1 MLLTRE
7 TAEAELTTLPGNIG
21 FFCQDTAT
29 GQEIAYHADLP
40 VEAASVIKLSVMA
53 EAFRQREASQLDWNR
68 PVRIRPED
76 KLPSCGALTYLHD
89 GLTLPVGDLVTL
101 MMILSDNTATNLL
114 IDLLG
119 ISNIQHTIDELG
131 LSQTKLNRK
140 LFMPEL
146 ARQGIKNVVSAGDA
160 ARMMRLLLEGTLIS
174 AKASREMLTLLGQQR
189 LNGKMP
195 FYLHSRG
202 IDCAHKTGEDD
213 GITHDVGV
221 IFADTP
227 RIFCFVSEKTDVPQ
241 AERTLQRLA
250 ALCADIPAEELFAER
265 PHS

>member
-1 MLLTRE
+1 MYLTQQLVNKLLIP
-7 TAEAELTTLPGNIG
+7 LPGNIG
-21 FFCQDTAT
+21 FYCRDIQNN
-29 GQEIAYHADLP
+29 EIVSYHADLP
-40 VEAASVIKLSVMA
+40 VEAASVIKLSVMI
-53 EAFRQREASQLDWNR
+53 EAFRQREAGLLDWNR
-68 PVRIRPED
+68 PVLIRPED

-101 MMILSDNTATNLL
+101 MIILSDNTATNLL

-119 ISNIQHTIDELG
+119 INSIQRTIDKLG

-146 ARQGIKNVVSAGDA
+146 ARQGIKNYVSAEDSAHIMG
-160 ARMMRLLLEGTLIS
+160 MLLEGTLIS
-174 AKASREMLTLLGQQR
+174 AEASQEMLTLLKQQR

-195 FYLHSRG
+195 FYLHSQG

-227 RIFCFVSEKTDVPQ
+227 RIFCFVSEGTDVPR
-241 AERTLQRLA
+241 AERVLQGLA
-250 ALCADIPAEELFAER
+250 ALCADISLEAFFV
-265 PHS
+265 

>member
-7 TAEAELTTLPGNIG
+7 TAEAYLAKLPGKIG
-21 FFCQDTAT
+21 FFCRDTVS
-29 GQEIAYHADLP
+29 GREISYHADLP
-40 VEAASVIKLSVMA
+40 VEAASVIKLSVMI
-53 EAFRQREASQLDWNR
+53 EAFRRREAGLLDWSR
-68 PVRIRPED
+68 PMLIRPED

-101 MMILSDNTATNLL
+101 MTILSDNTATNLL

-119 ISNIQHTIDELG
+119 IDSIQRTVGGLG
-131 LSQTKLNRK
+131 LTQTRLNRK

-146 ARQGIKNVVSAGDA
+146 ARQGIKNYVSAGDS
-160 ARMMRLLLEGTLIS
+160 ARIMEMLLEGTLIS
-174 AKASREMLTLLGQQR
+174 AEASREMLTLLLQQR

-202 IDCAHKTGEDD
+202 IACAHKTGEDD

-227 RIFCFVSEKTDVPQ
+227 RIFCFVSEGTDVPR
-241 AERTLQRLA
+241 AERVLQGLA
-250 ALCADIPAEELFAER
+250 ALCADLPVEEPLI
-265 PHS
+265 